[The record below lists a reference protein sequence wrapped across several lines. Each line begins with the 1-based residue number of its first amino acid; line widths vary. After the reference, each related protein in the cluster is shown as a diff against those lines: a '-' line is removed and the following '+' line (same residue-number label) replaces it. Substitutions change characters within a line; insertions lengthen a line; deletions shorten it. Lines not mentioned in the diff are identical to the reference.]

1 MMLIG
6 LCWIMLCWCRRLQW
20 KSLCQAFLSL
30 HSTPFPFSLCP
41 FPLKHLMLKNYSV
54 QLDVSLHEQSPSSI
68 MRLCVFSHVTI
79 VNGFLSSLDCTKLG
93 HFSVCERSKQ
103 IHLTDSDIV
112 WQNTVGGTVDTEEAL
127 KKEINQRLSH
137 PFFLHPSFSLFVFL
151 H

>member
-6 LCWIMLCWCRRLQW
+6 LCWIMLCQCGRLQW

-30 HSTPFPFSLCP
+30 HSTPFPFSLYP
-41 FPLKHLMLKNYSV
+41 FPFKHLMLKNYSV
-54 QLDVSLHEQSPSSI
+54 QLDVSLHGQSWSSI

-103 IHLTDSDIV
+103 IPPQTLSDKILFV
-112 WQNTVGGTVDTEEAL
+112 EQWTL
-127 KKEINQRLSH
+127 KRPWRKKLIIGSPI

-151 H
+151 P